1 MDNEFNSYDF
11 SDVVPEK
18 ETTIR
23 NTKCCHGCTRHAN
36 KLHTYD
42 WLHDFPEMQA
52 ATDRLKFSL
61 KIRAKVIISIATNSI
76 FTKAIC
82 CSGGFSRHD
91 IGTVTLTGKLVELQM
106 KKNNYREDVNG
117 GVKRVYRIARHSD
130 RKI

>member
-23 NTKCCHGCTRHAN
+23 NTKCCQGCTRHAN

-52 ATDRLKFSL
+52 ATDMVTVSTAFSKTGAPLRSKAHCTILK
-61 KIRAKVIISIATNSI
+61 
-76 FTKAIC
+76 
-82 CSGGFSRHD
+82 
-91 IGTVTLTGKLVELQM
+91 
-106 KKNNYREDVNG
+106 
-117 GVKRVYRIARHSD
+117 
-130 RKI
+130 